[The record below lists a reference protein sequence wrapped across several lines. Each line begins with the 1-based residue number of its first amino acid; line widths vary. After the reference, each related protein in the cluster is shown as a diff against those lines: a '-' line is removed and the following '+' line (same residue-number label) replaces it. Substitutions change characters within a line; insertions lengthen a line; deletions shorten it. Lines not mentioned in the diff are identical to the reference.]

1 MARYIPKNDIHGSN
15 FMRDSKALPSDFEE
29 PNNHKFLNWLGAA
42 GFFCVLLIILFI

>member
-15 FMRDSKALPSDFEE
+15 FMRDSKSIASDFETDS
-29 PNNHKFLNWLGAA
+29 NHNVLNWLGAA